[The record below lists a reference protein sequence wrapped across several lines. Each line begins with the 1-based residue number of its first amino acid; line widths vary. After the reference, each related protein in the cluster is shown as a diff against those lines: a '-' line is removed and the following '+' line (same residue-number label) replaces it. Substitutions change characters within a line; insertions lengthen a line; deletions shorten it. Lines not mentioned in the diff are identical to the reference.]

1 MRISHHTVIPV
12 LILLI
17 GAAGCQ
23 KASKDQA
30 AAGGS
35 NQGSGQ
41 TVAQGGSGSAAGS
54 GGAGSAGV
62 GRGSGSAAPKVEAKD
77 IDSKDILARAETAPE
92 VQVKHVLL
100 AWNGMAMPRGQ
111 VDPRAAKRSNA
122 ESAALAQEIAGK
134 LKANPDSID
143 ELVKQYSEDPGS
155 ASGDPYTVKAD
166 SQFVPEFKNLAIRL
180 KEKEV
185 GIVKTAFG
193 YHVIERVPP
202 PPPDPLESADILA
215 RPGEDG
221 PVFIQQVLIGW
232 KDTMLAKSGQGDKR
246 ANDRTKADA
255 DKLAKDIAD
264 KARAKGADMAKLMKE
279 YSEDPTA
286 KDTGRTDQISADMK
300 VNQLFDGF
308 KKLTLRLKPDEVG
321 LVKSPLGW
329 HIVKRV
335 APPPPDA
342 LESAAIL
349 KRDPQTASAKVK
361 HILLGWTGAHP
372 PDDEKGAKRD
382 RKTLE
387 KLVKDTVAK
396 LAKGGKIEPLMAELS
411 EDPGSATTGTSYD
424 VTPTAGLVPP
434 FKNLSLR
441 LKVGEVG
448 VVKSDYGIHII
459 QRVE

>member
-1 MRISHHTVIPV
+1 MRTPPHSVIPV
-12 LILLI
+12 LFLLI

-23 KASKDQA
+23 KAGNGQP
-30 AAGGS
+30 AGGS
-35 NQGSGQ
+35 SQGSGQ
-41 TVAQGGSGSAAGS
+41 TVAQGGSGSGP
-54 GGAGSAGV
+54 GSAALGK
-62 GRGSGSAAPKVEAKD
+62 GSGSAAAPPVPAKD
-77 IDSKDILARAETAPE
+77 IDSKDILARTETSPE

-111 VDPRAAKRSNA
+111 LDPRAAKRSNA
-122 ESAALAQEIAGK
+122 ETAALAQDIAAK
-134 LKANPDSID
+134 LKASPDAID

-155 ASGDPYTVKAD
+155 ASGEPYTVKAD
-166 SQFVPEFKNLAIRL
+166 SPFVPEFKNLAIRL

-193 YHVIERVPP
+193 YHVMERIPP
-202 PPPDPLESADILA
+202 PPPDPLETADILERA
-215 RPGEDG
+215 PEAG

-232 KDTMLAKSGQGDKR
+232 KDTRLAKSGQGDPR
-246 ANDRTKADA
+246 ASSRTKADA
-255 DKLAKDIAD
+255 DKLVKEVTD
-264 KARAKGADMAKLMKE
+264 KARAANADMAKLMKQ

-286 KDTGRTDQISADMK
+286 KDSARVDQITADMQ
-300 VNQLFDGF
+300 VNELFDRV
-308 KKLTLRLKPDEVG
+308 KKLVLRLQLGEVG
-321 LVKSPLGW
+321 VVKSEFGW
-329 HIVKRV
+329 HVVKRV
-335 APPPPDA
+335 PPPPPDP

-349 KRDPQTASAKVK
+349 KREPQTQSAKVK
-361 HILLGWTGAHP
+361 HILLGWTAAHP

-382 RKTLE
+382 RKQLE

-396 LAKGGKIEPLMAELS
+396 LTKGAKIEPLMAELS
-411 EDPGSATTGTSYD
+411 EDPGSAKSGKSYD
-424 VTPTAGLVPP
+424 VAPAARMVPP